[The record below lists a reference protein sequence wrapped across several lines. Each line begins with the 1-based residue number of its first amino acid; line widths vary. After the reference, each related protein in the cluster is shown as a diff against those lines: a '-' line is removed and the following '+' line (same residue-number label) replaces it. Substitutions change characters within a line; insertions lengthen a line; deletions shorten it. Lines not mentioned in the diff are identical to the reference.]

1 MALTDLAQGVS
12 GGTGIGINDLIDAEK
27 VEYLSVAIADITN
40 KYLTYTSPVGA
51 GGKLRVCPMDGA
63 PLHNGVDYIV
73 NAGLNRIE
81 WNGLA
86 LDGVIAAGDVLRI
99 IYNSPA

>member
-12 GGTGIGINDLIDAEK
+12 GGSGIGINDLIDAEK
-27 VEYLSVAIADITN
+27 VEYLTLSLTDIMNQYVTYSSSVG
-40 KYLTYTSPVGA
+40 V

-63 PLHNGVDYIV
+63 PLQFGVDYSV
-73 NAGLNRIE
+73 NAGLNRIT

-86 LDGVIAAGDVLRI
+86 LDGVVAAGDVLRV